1 MSFLYGAAGGG
12 VVGVLLVILAGC
24 CWARIARSIAERDR
38 LREQRLKQLEDQVTD
53 HIRSDR
59 SQEILTKLEAMEKS
73 RKECHNTLG
82 GKIEVLSAQIM
93 RALETNSGQAKDIE
107 NLKIYVGHL
116 REDLQNHGHNNSRR
130 K

>member
-38 LREQRLKQLEDQVTD
+38 LREQRLTSLDERLKN
-53 HIRSDR
+53 HIENDR
-59 SQEILTKLEAMEKS
+59 SQEILAKLEAMEKS
-73 RKECHNTLG
+73 RKEYHNHLG
-82 GKIEVLSAQIM
+82 GQIEVLSAQIM

-107 NLKIYVGHL
+107 NLKTYVGNL
-116 REDLQNHGHNNSRR
+116 REDLQNHGHNNRR
-130 K
+130 PK

>member
-12 VVGVLLVILAGC
+12 VVGVILVFVAGC

-73 RKECHNTLG
+73 RKECHNHLG
-82 GKIEVLSAQIM
+82 GQIEVLSAQIM

-107 NLKIYVGHL
+107 NLKTYVGNL
-116 REDLQNHGHNNSRR
+116 REDLQNHGHNNRR
-130 K
+130 PK

>member
-93 RALETNSGQAKDIE
+93 RALETNSGQSKDIE
-107 NLKIYVGHL
+107 NLKVYVGNL
-116 REDLQNHGHNNSRR
+116 REDLQHHGHNSGRR

>member
-59 SQEILTKLEAMEKS
+59 SQEILTKLEAMEIS
-73 RKECHNTLG
+73 RKECHNHLG
-82 GKIEVLSAQIM
+82 GQIEKLSTQIQ
-93 RALETNSGQAKDIE
+93 RALETNSGQSKEID
-107 NLKIYVGHL
+107 NLKIYVGNL
-116 REDLQNHGHNNSRR
+116 REDLQNHGHNNRR
-130 K
+130 PK

>member
-12 VVGVLLVILAGC
+12 VVGVILVFVAGC

-73 RKECHNTLG
+73 RKKMYL
-82 GKIEVLSAQIM
+82 
-93 RALETNSGQAKDIE
+93 TNSFGFFIQEITPFLSISK
-107 NLKIYVGHL
+107 
-116 REDLQNHGHNNSRR
+116 
-130 K
+130 